1 MADDLCAHSGRSI
14 VRQRST
20 YDCLLCALAMLMGRS
35 YAEVHEAAVG
45 LQPAYTNMT
54 APMTHSLMR
63 RIAHDKGYV
72 LLSGIY
78 MDWSAPGI
86 VGVLSQ
92 TIENCGHA
100 VFWDGRRLIDPGG
113 TDLYD
118 RHYIDAHALEFTQRA
133 CDLVSLI
140 SLELELA
147 PTRAKICL
155 TEYH

>member
-1 MADDLCAHSGRSI
+1 MADELCGHSGQPI

-20 YDCLLCALAMLMGRS
+20 YDCLLCALAMLMGKS

-63 RIAHDKGYV
+63 RIAHNKGYV

-86 VGVLSQ
+86 IGVQSQ

-100 VFWDGRRLIDPGG
+100 VFWDGRQLIDPGG
-113 TDLYD
+113 TDSYD
-118 RHYIDAHALEFTQRA
+118 RLYIEAHALEFTQRA
-133 CDLVSLI
+133 CDLGSLI
-140 SLELELA
+140 RLERELA
-147 PTRAKICL
+147 PTRGAICL
-155 TEYH
+155 GEYH